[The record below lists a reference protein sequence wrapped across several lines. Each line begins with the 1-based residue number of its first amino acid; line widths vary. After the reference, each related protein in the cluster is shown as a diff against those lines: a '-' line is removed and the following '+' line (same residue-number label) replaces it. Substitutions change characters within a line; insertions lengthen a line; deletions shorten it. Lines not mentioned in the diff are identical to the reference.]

1 MYFAIHNPTQRR
13 SIHYYG
19 KDATAL
25 KAAEECNELA
35 AAITKRL
42 GQDWT
47 HSTEEE
53 RAAATENMVEEIA
66 DVLIS
71 IVNVMEIF
79 SFDKNEINRQI
90 NKKQDRLRKRM
101 GLEDNAND

>member
-1 MYFAIHNPTQRR
+1 MRRTLITLMSIFALCGCGHSVSTEQTPANDPTTC
-13 SIHYYG
+13 I
-19 KDATAL
+19 
-25 KAAEECNELA
+25 
-35 AAITKRL
+35 
-42 GQDWT
+42 
-47 HSTEEE
+47 TEEE